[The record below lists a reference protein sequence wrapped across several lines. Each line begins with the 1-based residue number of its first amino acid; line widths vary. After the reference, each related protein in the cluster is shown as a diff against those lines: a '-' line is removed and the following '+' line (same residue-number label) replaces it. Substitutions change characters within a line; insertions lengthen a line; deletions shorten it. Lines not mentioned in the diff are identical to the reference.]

1 MTRRQPPATRRKA
14 ILDAAASLLVANGLA
29 ATSVDAVAQRAG
41 IAKGTV
47 YLYFESRSDLLAALR
62 SRYAEGLADRA
73 RSILEHA
80 DPADPGSVTDTF
92 ERLAAELLDYV
103 HANQRLYHVLFHQ
116 APGHHE
122 HAGDPLQHLAAG
134 LLSQAMDQGALTPTD
149 AGVLARFLL
158 DGLHGAMLPLA
169 HQDQPRVPASVGE
182 ILRRLLAPARPAT
195 RTITPGPGQS

>member
-1 MTRRQPPATRRKA
+1 MTRRQPPAARRKA

-29 ATSVDAVAQRAG
+29 GTSVDAVAQRAG

-73 RSILEHA
+73 GSILEHA
-80 DPADPGSVTDTF
+80 DPADPGSVTDAF

-103 HANQRLYHVLFHQ
+103 HANQRLYHVLFHE
-116 APGHHE
+116 APGHQE
-122 HAGDPLQHLAAG
+122 QAREPLRHLVAG

-149 AGVLARFLL
+149 AGVLAGFLL

-169 HQDQPRVPASVGE
+169 HQDQLRVPASVGE

-195 RTITPGPGQS
+195 HLIMPGPAQP